1 MSNINVHLVQT
12 LYAAFKRGDIGP
24 IIGALAPDVAWHS
37 HGSPEDYPTLGLH
50 KGPQAVAKFF
60 QTVAENQTAVDFA
73 PREFHATGDRVF
85 VLGHYDWTLRKTGKA
100 VSAEWVH
107 VFTVKD
113 GKVTTF
119 DEFTDT
125 AQFARAMR

>member
-60 QTVAENQTAVDFA
+60 QTVAENQPRSTSRRANSTRPATEYSSSATMTGRCVRPARRCRPNGCMSSPSRTA
-73 PREFHATGDRVF
+73 R
-85 VLGHYDWTLRKTGKA
+85 
-100 VSAEWVH
+100 
-107 VFTVKD
+107 
-113 GKVTTF
+113 
-119 DEFTDT
+119 
-125 AQFARAMR
+125 